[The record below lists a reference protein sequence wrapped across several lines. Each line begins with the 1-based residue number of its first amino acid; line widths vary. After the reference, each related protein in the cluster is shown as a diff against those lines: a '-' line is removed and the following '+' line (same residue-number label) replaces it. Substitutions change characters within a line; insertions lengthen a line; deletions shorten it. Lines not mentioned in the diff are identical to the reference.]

1 MTRGI
6 SAMPIPMRS
15 IRPALLATLILA
27 AAACQPG
34 PATPPAPSAAAA
46 TASPAGVA
54 SPSPA
59 ATVDRAL
66 GWRSDLELIVPGM
79 DRIHPN
85 LEHGTTLE
93 ALNQAVTDL
102 SAAVETSTDDELMVG
117 VARIAAMVSAEG
129 HDGHTGLFVWGTGTY
144 PVDSL
149 PLRLWLFEDE
159 VVIVDALPPYEDLI
173 DTRID
178 TLEGR
183 PIREVLETIDPIIP
197 RDNAQTVRLLAPR
210 YLLIPQVLRGLG
222 IAGDGPI
229 AVGVTTTQGIEDVH
243 RIEPVP
249 MAEYNAWAG
258 PYGLHI
264 PADPDVLY
272 LSNIED
278 DLWWEVLPD
287 TRTLYVQYNR
297 VERLVPSVLED
308 LGSALKEPAIERV
321 VLDIRHNYG
330 GEVPALDPFYAL
342 FDDPLVDVPGK
353 LFVITGR
360 NTWSAGSMLLARL
373 EAGTSATI
381 VGESMG
387 GNPTFYGDVTDVPLP
402 YSGLSITVTGML
414 EVGVD
419 PDDPRETIEVDQL
432 APLTR
437 TFWRDRRDPALE
449 LIIVD
454 VV

>member
-1 MTRGI
+1 MTRAGTTRLSRLTAAI
-6 SAMPIPMRS
+6 
-15 IRPALLATLILA
+15 LGLAFA
-27 AAACQPG
+27 SGACQAVPPSTPG
-34 PATPPAPSAAAA
+34 PSTAG
-46 TASPAGVA
+46 TASAPPPSITG
-54 SPSPA
+54 PSPA
-59 ATVDRAL
+59 ATIDRVS
-66 GWRSDLELIVPGM
+66 GWRGDLELIVAGM

-85 LEHGTTLE
+85 LTHGTTLE
-93 ALNQAVTDL
+93 ALNGAVADL
-102 SAAVETSTDDELMVG
+102 MATVETSTDDELMVG

-129 HDGHTGLFVWGTGTY
+129 HDGHTGLFLWGTGTY

-178 TLEGR
+178 TVAGR
-183 PIREVLETIDPIIP
+183 PIGEVLAALDPLIP
-197 RDNAQTVRLLAPR
+197 RDNAQTVRLLTPR

-222 IAGDGPI
+222 IAGDGPV
-229 AVGVTTTQGIEDVH
+229 ALGVTTAEGVEDV
-243 RIEPVP
+243 RVVEPVP

-264 PADPDVLY
+264 PADPDVLS

-278 DLWWEVLPD
+278 DLWWQVLPD

-297 VERLVPSVLED
+297 VERLVPSVLTD
-308 LGSALKEPAIERV
+308 LGDALAEPDIERV

-360 NTWSAGSMLLARL
+360 NTWSAGSMLTARL
-373 EAGTSATI
+373 EAGTSARI

-387 GNPTFYGDVTDVPLP
+387 GNPTFYGDTTEVPLP

-419 PDDPRETIEVDQL
+419 PEDPRETIEVDEIAL
-432 APLTR
+432 LTR
-437 TFWRDRRDPALE
+437 EAWRNGIDPALE
-449 LIIVD
+449 RIVVD
-454 VV
+454 GLV

>member
-1 MTRGI
+1 
-6 SAMPIPMRS
+6 MPILS
-15 IRPALLATLILA
+15 RPVPSALLAALGTAALVLA
-27 AAACQPG
+27 TAACQSAPTAPPG
-34 PATPPAPSAAAA
+34 PSASA
-46 TASPAGVA
+46 TAA
-54 SPSPA
+54 SQHSSTPGPSPV
-59 ATVDRAL
+59 ATVDRVS

-85 LEHGTTLE
+85 LTHGTTLE
-93 ALNQAVTDL
+93 ALNEAITDL

-117 VARIAAMVSAEG
+117 VAQIVAMVSAEG
-129 HDGHTGLFVWGTGTY
+129 HDGHTGVFLWGTGTY

-159 VVIVDALPPYEDLI
+159 VVIVDALPPYEDLV

-178 TLEGR
+178 TLDGR
-183 PIREVLETIDPIIP
+183 PIAEVLAALDPVIP

-229 AVGVTTTQGIEDVH
+229 ALGVTTADGVEDVH
-243 RIEPVP
+243 LVEPVP
-249 MAEYNAWAG
+249 MAEYNGWAG
-258 PYGLHI
+258 PYGLHL

-278 DLWWEVLPD
+278 DLWWEVLFD
-287 TRTLYVQYNR
+287 ARTLYIQYNR
-297 VERLVPSVLED
+297 VEHQSPAILDELEA
-308 LGSALKEPAIERV
+308 ALTDPAIERV

-330 GEVPALDPFYAL
+330 GEVPALEPFYEL
-342 FDDPLVDVPGK
+342 FDDPLVDVPGE

-387 GNPTFYGDVTDVPLP
+387 GNPTFYGDVTEVRLP
-402 YSGLSITVTGML
+402 YSGLSVTVTGML

-419 PDDPRETIEVDQL
+419 PDDPRDTIEPDQPR
-432 APLTR
+432 PLTR
-437 TFWRDRRDPALE
+437 EDWGSGFDAALAF
-449 LIIVD
+449 IV
-454 VV
+454 VYAP

>member
-1 MTRGI
+1 MI
-6 SAMPIPMRS
+6 RS
-15 IRPALLATLILA
+15 RAVLIVVGLVVALAS
-27 AAACQPG
+27 AACQSA
-34 PATPPAPSAAAA
+34 PATPPGPSGAA
-46 TASPAGVA
+46 TATAPPASVA
-54 SPSPA
+54 GPTPA
-59 ATVDRAL
+59 ATVDRVS

-85 LEHGTTLE
+85 LAHGTTLE

-117 VARIAAMVSAEG
+117 VAQIAAMVSAEG

-178 TLEGR
+178 TIEGR
-183 PIREVLETIDPIIP
+183 PIREVLETIDPVIP

-229 AVGVTTTQGIEDVH
+229 AVGVTTTQGSDDVH

-249 MAEYNAWAG
+249 MADYNAWAG

-308 LGSALKEPAIERV
+308 LGSALKERAIERV
-321 VLDIRHNYG
+321 VLDMRHNYG
-330 GEVPALDPFYAL
+330 GEVPALDPFFAL
-342 FDDPLVDVPGK
+342 FDDPLVDAPGK

-402 YSGLSITVTGML
+402 YSGLSVTVTGML

-419 PDDPRETIEVDQL
+419 PEDPRDTIEVDQL

-437 TFWRDRRDPALE
+437 EFWRDGRDPALE
-449 LIIVD
+449 LIIV
-454 VV
+454 VAV

>member
-1 MTRGI
+1 VTRN
-6 SAMPIPMRS
+6 SARDA
-15 IRPALLATLILA
+15 ALAVVVALVV
-27 AAACQPG
+27 AACGPA
-34 PATPPAPSAAAA
+34 PATPPGPSPGA
-46 TASPAGVA
+46 TATTPPASDTG
-54 SPSPA
+54 PSPA
-59 ATVDRAL
+59 ATVDRAS

-93 ALNQAVTDL
+93 ALNQAVADL
-102 SAAVETSTDDELMVG
+102 SASVETSTDDELMVG

-159 VVIVDALPPYEDLI
+159 VVIVDALPPYEALI

-178 TLEGR
+178 TIEGR
-183 PIREVLETIDPIIP
+183 PIAEVLETMDPIIP
-197 RDNAQTVRLLAPR
+197 RDNDQTVRLLAPR

-229 AVGVTTTQGIEDVH
+229 AVGVTTAQGSEDVQL
-243 RIEPVP
+243 IEPVP

-297 VERLVPSVLED
+297 VERLAPSVLED

-330 GEVPALDPFYAL
+330 GEVPALEPFFAL

-381 VGESMG
+381 VGETMG
-387 GNPTFYGDVTDVPLP
+387 GNPTFYGDVTDVALP
-402 YSGLSITVTGML
+402 YSGLAVTVTGML

-419 PDDPRETIEVDQL
+419 PEDPRDTIEVDQL

-437 TFWRDRRDPALE
+437 EFWRDRRDPALE